1 MQDIKRKSS
10 HLVVRIGY
18 HALYCFGLGYLLERQ
33 GLSHWVGRVGL
44 DGIHCAVQVSLE
56 LTIILPFLGSELT
69 QCFSDGHRLSS
80 VNIE

>member
-18 HALYCFGLGYLLERQ
+18 HA
-33 GLSHWVGRVGL
+33 HWVGRVGL

-56 LTIILPFLGSELT
+56 LKIILPLLGSELT
-69 QCFSDGHRLSS
+69 RCFSDGHRLSS
-80 VNIE
+80 VNTE